1 MIIRALAVTEPRS
14 PTAPHR
20 SPADPV
26 AVLEAIAAA
35 LAALEPALEQLRGD
49 AATMERARR
58 AALHL
63 RTEASRIVSSLD
75 TAPAPG
81 RWHGQERRSPSRAT
95 NVARL
100 PERTGTAPSQLPVKP
115 HDWEPF

>member
-1 MIIRALAVTEPRS
+1 MKEPRS
-14 PTAPHR
+14 LTAAHR
-20 SPADPV
+20 DPLDSV
-26 AVLEAIAAA
+26 SALEAIATA
-35 LAALEPALEQLRGD
+35 LAALEPALAQLRGD

-63 RTEASRIVSSLD
+63 HAEASRIVSSLD
-75 TAPAPG
+75 TAPVSVP
-81 RWHGQERRSPSRAT
+81 WHGQERRSPSRAT

-100 PERTGTAPSQLPVKP
+100 PERTGGTPTEAPPAP

>member
-1 MIIRALAVTEPRS
+1 MITHAPAVKEPRL
-14 PTAPHR
+14 PTAPQR
-20 SPADPV
+20 NPADPV
-26 AVLEAIAAA
+26 AVLEGIATA
-35 LAALEPALEQLRGD
+35 LAAIEPALEQLRGD

-75 TAPAPG
+75 TTPAPAP
-81 RWHGQERRSPSRAT
+81 WHGQERRSANRAT

-100 PERTGTAPSQLPVKP
+100 PERTDSLPSDEPPALR
-115 HDWEPF
+115 DWEPF